1 MNILYVT
8 YIDPRDISFGG
19 GQRTNFIW
27 QALKKCGTVY
37 TFCPLG
43 GKAADQFDEQDRIHK
58 VSVDSSN
65 LLVLLLDRLVLRFF
79 GPVRWPFR
87 SAKFIRLRIGWP
99 EVKFDCVVCRYI
111 NNAALVSAWKLAPR
125 CIIDIDDL
133 PTQANKDYRGLKKL
147 VLALWQNFVLRKS
160 TVSWFPNQDLIPRI
174 AKVCDCR
181 YLPNL
186 AMPPKPGY
194 QVSGKQK
201 RQLMS
206 VGWMA
211 YRPNYEGVE
220 WFVREVWPKVH
231 AEFPD
236 LSYAIAGKG
245 APADFA
251 ARWSKVPGVKV
262 LGFVDDLDA
271 LYEESLAVVAP
282 IFSGSGT
289 CIKVQEAMLRG
300 RYVFATP
307 FAARG
312 MHDLPELHI
321 ADSSAEV
328 VTDLIQFLSVGK
340 TWFTGVSVVA
350 IANSFESEISRSIK
364 EGGYAGG
371 RFC

>member
-8 YIDPRDISFGG
+8 YIDPRDTTFGG

-43 GKAADQFDEQDRIHK
+43 GRVADQSDEQDLIHK
-58 VSVDSSN
+58 ASVDSPN
-65 LLVLLLDRLVLRFF
+65 PIALLLDRLILRFF

-87 SAKFIRLRIGWP
+87 SAKFIRTRIGWP
-99 EVKFDCVVCRYI
+99 EIKFDCVVCRYI

-133 PTQANKDYRGLKKL
+133 PTQANKGLRGLKKL
-147 VLALWQNFVLRKS
+147 VLSLWQNFVLGKS
-160 TVSWFPNQDLIPRI
+160 TVSWFPNQDLIPQI

-211 YRPNYEGVE
+211 YRPNYEGVD
-220 WFVREVWPKVH
+220 WFVREVWPQVH

-236 LSYAIAGKG
+236 MSYVIAGKG
-245 APADFA
+245 APTDFA

-262 LGFVDDLDA
+262 LGFVDDLDT

-289 CIKVQEAMLRG
+289 CIKVQEAGLRG
-300 RYVFATP
+300 RKVFATP

-312 MHDLPELHI
+312 LNGNEPFVAVSSGASMMLSQVRNFLQSQKFGCEMISPVELRTLVE
-321 ADSSAEV
+321 AEV
-328 VTDLIQFLSVGK
+328 RRSVDG
-340 TWFTGVSVVA
+340 
-350 IANSFESEISRSIK
+350 
-364 EGGYAGG
+364 
-371 RFC
+371 